1 MTKPSNSSLYY
12 IPNEITF
19 VKSNHYKYPVLC
31 RSALGA
37 NMYTY
42 LKFGLPRVFPP
53 SRGPRDGSSG
63 YDSSDD
69 GSPYLHRQGRNYL
82 RSRSDPDFRNQPLHR
97 PYAGVSRERNF
108 CYSRFCFFLFFLYFF
123 LTYFSKEPVTSSADL
138 SLFLGPSPLC
148 PHGLYS
154 LDVVVV
160 SFVSIG

>member
-1 MTKPSNSSLYY
+1 MNSGNYKNPLLY
-12 IPNEITF
+12 
-19 VKSNHYKYPVLC
+19 

-97 PYAGVSRERNF
+97 PYSGVSRHMSCDITTF
-108 CYSRFCFFLFFLYFF
+108 
-123 LTYFSKEPVTSSADL
+123 TSSFSSHSSSHIILKNLLFSLFDL
-138 SLFLGPSPLC
+138 SPSSPLSYD
-148 PHGLYS
+148 LYS
-154 LDVVVV
+154 AK
-160 SFVSIG
+160 